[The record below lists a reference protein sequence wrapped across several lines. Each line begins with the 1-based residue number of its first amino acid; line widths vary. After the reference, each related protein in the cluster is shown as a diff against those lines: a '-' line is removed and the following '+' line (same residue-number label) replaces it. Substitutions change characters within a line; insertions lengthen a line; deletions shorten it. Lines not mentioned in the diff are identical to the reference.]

1 MESLK
6 LSLPAVFSIDD
17 VTPARNAIRQIGQCA
32 GVVEGGLATFT
43 RDKLHG
49 YLFTPVGAQEPILLV
64 LIRSRQLPDNYRYVV
79 GTDSVPT
86 PAELDASKGRW
97 LRHPLMAP
105 SSNPAGNELAILRV
119 LESWDEAFSYVQE
132 DSARNKI
139 GLRSPQIGA
148 LHAIHAHW
156 TVTESTATI
165 VMPTG
170 TGKTE
175 TMLSILISMRCPR
188 LLVVVP
194 TDALRSQ
201 IADKFLTLGILK
213 AVGSNV
219 VKASALYPV
228 VCKLEHVPIT
238 AAEVD
243 DLFRRAQVIVTT
255 SSIAGQCA
263 ENVQTRFAHHCRYLF
278 IDEAHHAEAPTW
290 REFKKHFRERRIVQ
304 FTATPIREDDRPLDG
319 TIVFKYPL
327 KLAQKEGYFRAI
339 HFEPIIE
346 FDSNRS
352 DEKIA
357 MKAVECLRRDYEKGH
372 VVMARVESVPRAKQV
387 FELYRQY
394 QEFNP
399 VQLHTGITSL
409 RQREAIREQ
418 IISGAARIIV
428 CVDMLGEGFDL
439 PELKIAAFH
448 DIRKS
453 LAVTLQLAGRFTRAR
468 ADLGEA
474 TFIANVGYVNVQ
486 EELRK
491 LYTRDPDWNLLL
503 PELSEKMIGEQRV
516 LQDFVDGFTD
526 LPEEIPLKAV
536 EPATSVV
543 IYKTRCET
551 WQPERF
557 RDGIPDPDGCERIY
571 HSINYQ
577 EHTLVVVTARRTAL
591 IWTNAE
597 NLYNWIWDLYVVIWS
612 PEQHVLYINGSS
624 NAGEFN
630 ALAQAVTTNQ
640 ATIVKGQEV
649 FRSFSGVIRLRLHN
663 VGLTDQIGRDVRY
676 TGSMGSNVE
685 PRLTRV
691 RLGSSLKTVLD
702 GCGFQNGATVTVG
715 ASRKGRIWS
724 HRRERLDKFSAWCK
738 QIGNKVLDG
747 NIDPDVVLEGTLR
760 PHVIPARP
768 AKMPIRIDWP
778 EIIWMDLEAMWFFEV
793 GNRQAGVSE
802 VSINLVR
809 PSIDGRLL
817 FEIVADEFGV
827 ELELEL
833 LTDGTVHDYRFL
845 LLGDDPAMAKHG
857 RGAQP
862 KGLVEFFYSNPPTI
876 WFTDGSS
883 LEGNEYTELRNVQ
896 PPYDARS
903 IQVWDWSGINIM
915 EESQGVERQLD
926 SVQARAILEVLGR
939 GYDVVFDDDS
949 AGEAADIVAIR
960 ILGGMAAPTAIEV
973 MLCHCKYSISAQP
986 GHRIDDL
993 YVVCGQAQ
1001 KSVAWAC
1008 SDNKRSDIF
1017 THLLRREKD
1026 RINNG
1031 RPTRFELGDIDL
1043 LQTIREMSYMLPVS
1057 LSVAIV
1063 QPGLS
1068 RAGVSPDQLQLL
1080 GVTENYLMET
1090 YQLPFEVIASA

>member
-1 MESLK
+1 MK

-17 VTPARNAIRQIGQCA
+17 ITPTHNAIQQIGECA
-32 GVVEGGLATFT
+32 RVVEGGLATFT

-49 YLFTPVGAQEPILLV
+49 YLFSPAGGEDSILLV
-64 LIRSRQLPDNYRYVV
+64 PAKSKQIPDNYRYVV
-79 GTDSVPT
+79 GTDAIPT
-86 PAELDASKGRW
+86 ATEVDASKGRW
-97 LRHPLMAP
+97 LRHPLKAAG
-105 SSNPAGNELAILRV
+105 SNPAGNEQAILRM

-132 DSARNKI
+132 DPARNKI

-156 TVTESTATI
+156 TVSDSTATI

-175 TMLSILISMRCPR
+175 TMLSILISVRCPR

-201 IADKFLTLGILK
+201 IAEKFLTLGILK
-213 AVGSNV
+213 AAGSTV
-219 VKASALYPV
+219 VKASALNPI
-228 VCKLEHVPIT
+228 VCRLEHIPIS
-238 AAEVD
+238 AAELD
-243 DLFRRAQVIVTT
+243 DLFNRAHVIITT

-263 ENVQTRFAHHCRYLF
+263 EGIQARFAYHCPYLF

-290 REFKKHFRERRIVQ
+290 KEFKRHFRERRIVQ
-304 FTATPIREDDRPLDG
+304 FTATPFREDDRPLDG

-327 KLAQKEGYFRAI
+327 KLAQKEGYFRTI

-346 FDSNRS
+346 FDPKRS

-357 MKAVECLRRDYEKGH
+357 LKAVECLRRDFVRGH

-394 QEFNP
+394 EEFNP
-399 VQLHTGITSL
+399 VQLHTGITSR

-418 IISGAARIIV
+418 IISGASRIIV

-439 PELKIAAFH
+439 PQLKIAAFH

-491 LYTRDPDWNLLL
+491 LYTRDPDWNALL
-503 PELSEKMIGEQRV
+503 PELSEKMIGEQRA

-543 IYKTRCET
+543 IYKTRCEN

-571 HSINYQ
+571 HSINHQ
-577 EHTLVVVTARRTAL
+577 ERTLVVVTARRAAL

-612 PEQHVLYINGSS
+612 SQQNVLYINGSS

-630 ALAQAVTTNQ
+630 PLAQAVTNNQ
-640 ATIVKGQEV
+640 AAIIKGQEV
-649 FRSFSGVIRLRLHN
+649 FRSFAGINRLRLHN
-663 VGLTDQIGRDVRY
+663 VGLTDQIGRNVRY

-685 PRLTRV
+685 PRLTRAQ
-691 RLGSSLKTVLD
+691 LGSSLKTVLD
-702 GCGFQNGATVTVG
+702 GSGFQNGATATVG

-738 QIGNKVLDG
+738 QIGDKVLDG

-760 PHVIPARP
+760 PQVIPARP
-768 AKMPIRIDWP
+768 TKMPIRIDWP
-778 EIIWMDLEAMWFFEV
+778 EIIWIELEAMWFFEV
-793 GNRQAGVSE
+793 GTREVGISE

-833 LTDGTVHDYRFL
+833 FTDGTLHDYRFL
-845 LLGDDPAMAKHG
+845 LLGDDPARAKHG
-857 RGAQP
+857 RAAQA

-876 WFTDGSS
+876 WFADGSS

-896 PPYDARS
+896 PPYDARR
-903 IQVWDWSGINIM
+903 IQVWDWNGINIM
-915 EESQGVERQLD
+915 KESQGVERQQD
-926 SVQARAILEVLGR
+926 SVQARAIREVLGG
-939 GYDVVFDDDS
+939 GYDVIFDDDS

-960 ILGGMAAPTAIEV
+960 ILGGTTAPTAIEV
-973 MLCHCKYSISAQP
+973 MLYHCKYSISPQP

-1001 KSVAWAC
+1001 KSVAWVC
-1008 SDNKRSDIF
+1008 SDNKKSDIF

-1026 RINNG
+1026 RVNNG

-1057 LSVAIV
+1057 ISIAIV

-1068 RAGVSPDQLQLL
+1068 CAGVSPDQLQLL

-1090 YQLPFEVIASA
+1090 YQLPFQVVASA

>member
-1 MESLK
+1 MN
-6 LSLPAVFSIDD
+6 LSLPAVFSVDEI
-17 VTPARNAIRQIGQCA
+17 TPSRNTIQQISECART
-32 GVVEGGLATFT
+32 VEGDLATFT

-49 YLFTPVGAQEPILLV
+49 HLFNPATGGEPILIV
-64 LIRSRQLPDNYRYVV
+64 PVKSKQFPDNYEYVV
-79 GTDSVPT
+79 GTDAAPT
-86 PAELDASKGRW
+86 ATDLDGSKGRW
-97 LRHPLMAP
+97 LRHPRKAA
-105 SSNPAGNELAILRV
+105 AGNLTDNEQAILRV
-119 LESWDEAFSYVQE
+119 LDSWDEAFSYVQE
-132 DSARNKI
+132 DQARNRI

-156 TVTESTATI
+156 TASDSTATI

-175 TMLSILISMRCPR
+175 TMLSILISALCPR

-201 IADKFLTLGILK
+201 IAEKFLTLGILK
-213 AVGSNV
+213 AAGSRV
-219 VKASALYPV
+219 VKSSALYPI
-228 VCKLEHVPIT
+228 VCKLEHIPASV
-238 AAEVD
+238 AELD
-243 DLFRRAQVIVTT
+243 ELFSRAQAIITT

-263 ENVQTRFAHHCRYLF
+263 EAIQARFAHHCPYLF

-290 REFKKHFRERRIVQ
+290 KEFKKHFGKRRIVQ
-304 FTATPIREDDRPLDG
+304 FTATPFREDDRPLDG

-327 KLAQKEGYFRAI
+327 KLAQKEGYFKPI

-346 FDSNRS
+346 FDPKRS

-357 MKAVECLRRDYEKGH
+357 VKAVECLRRDFHKGH
-372 VVMARVESVPRAKQV
+372 IVMARVESVPRAKQV

-394 QEFNP
+394 EEFNP
-399 VQLHTGITSL
+399 VQLHTGITSQ

-418 IISGAARIIV
+418 IISGASRIIV

-439 PELKIAAFH
+439 PQLKIAAFH

-491 LYTRDPDWNLLL
+491 LYTRDPDWNALL
-503 PELSEKMIGEQRV
+503 PELSEKMIGQQSA
-516 LQDFVDGFTD
+516 LQDFVAGFAD

-543 IYKTRCET
+543 IYKTRCEI

-571 HSINYQ
+571 HSINHLEQ
-577 EHTLVVVTARRTAL
+577 TLVVVTARREPL
-591 IWTNAE
+591 VWTNAE
-597 NLYNWIWDLYVVIWS
+597 NLYNWTWDLYVVIWS
-612 PEQHVLYINGSS
+612 PQQNVLYINGSS

-630 ALAQAVTTNQ
+630 ALAQAVTNNQ
-640 ATIVKGQEV
+640 AVIIKGQEV
-649 FRSFSGVIRLRLHN
+649 FRSFAGINRLRLHN
-663 VGLTDQIGRDVRY
+663 VGLTDQIGRNVRY

-685 PRLTRV
+685 PRLTRAE
-691 RLGSSLKTVLD
+691 LGSSLKTVLD
-702 GCGFQNGATVTVG
+702 GSGFQNGMTATVG

-738 QIGNKVLDG
+738 QIGGKVLDAR
-747 NIDPDVVLEGTLR
+747 IDPDVVLEGTLR
-760 PHVIPARP
+760 PRVIHERP
-768 AKMPIRIDWP
+768 AKIPIRIDWP
-778 EIIWMDLEAMWFFEV
+778 EIIWSELEAMWFFEV
-793 GNRQAGVSE
+793 DDREVGISE
-802 VSINLVR
+802 LSINLVR
-809 PSIDGRLL
+809 PSINGRLL

-827 ELELEL
+827 ELELQL
-833 LTDGTVHDYRFL
+833 FTDGTVHDYRFIP
-845 LLGDDPAMAKHG
+845 LGDNEARAKHG
-857 RGAQP
+857 RAAQA
-862 KGLVEFFYSNPPTI
+862 KGLVDFFHSNPPTI
-876 WFTDGSS
+876 WFADGSS
-883 LEGNEYTELRNVQ
+883 LEGNEYTELRNIQ
-896 PPYDARS
+896 PPFDARR

-915 EESQGVERQLD
+915 KESQGDERQQD
-926 SVQARAILEVLGR
+926 SVQARAIREVLG
-939 GYDVVFDDDS
+939 GGHDVVFDDDS

-960 ILGGMAAPTAIEV
+960 VLGGMETPTAIEV
-973 MLCHCKYSISAQP
+973 GLYHCKYSNSPLP

-1001 KSVAWAC
+1001 KSVAWVT
-1008 SDNKRSDIF
+1008 SETKKSDIF
-1017 THLLRREKD
+1017 THLLRREMD
-1026 RINNG
+1026 RVNNG
-1031 RPTRFELGDIDL
+1031 RPTRFEVGSIDL
-1043 LQTIREMSYMLPVS
+1043 LQTIREMSYT
-1057 LSVAIV
+1057 LSVSFSIAIV

-1068 RAGVSPDQLQLL
+1068 GAEISPDQLQLL

-1090 YQLPFEVIASA
+1090 YQLPFQVIASA